1 MKKLVALAI
10 VAMVL
15 VSAPVALAIQFPRQV
30 DPATAPADPVYGQ
43 GLYLFYGS
51 VVAALSGGNFT
62 GASHLLQL
70 AQFIHIPADILST
83 VDTFDGLINSTA
95 VQFALIHVQL
105 DNASA
110 YLGTGRVGPAR
121 DNLTSAIANLRSA
134 NQTLTQLI
142 AAEPSLASLT
152 GIPSSLLLQK
162 LHPLETQYA
171 EYSAL
176 ASRLLTV
183 LTGLTR
189 LAPTSVTLSVAQA
202 SIPVG
207 SNVTVSGSLAG
218 PSGPL
223 AHRAVTVYFGDAAI
237 GDANTSASGAYSA
250 ELRTPFY
257 YDENATIFASYV
269 PSGGDS
275 LVYAPSTSAPAE
287 VRVTFATPAFSPLSV
302 PGRAYAGQPMEVN
315 GTLELAGRPL
325 GGYTVSLSG
334 FSPSSLAPPEV
345 ATATT
350 SSDGSFSLSLV
361 PSSGLGGGVYPLAF
375 STSSNGSVGPLALTV
390 RVSLVKESPTVA
402 SSAPAFAIAGLPVTV
417 SGSASVNGSALA
429 GAQVLNTTPTP
440 GVDTSTSPSG
450 TFTFTVTPPLT
461 TPNGAWDYRLGV
473 YPSQSWITSA
483 PVSVSIFVINPLV
496 LVFPA
501 SSLGLLLLVVRRRRP
516 PPPAQAMA
524 PLQRAE
530 APAAPLAR
538 PPLAGLPAVYY
549 AAAGLAEKATGVPLR
564 PQMTVREYLAAVR
577 GAFRG
582 FERFATI
589 SSLLET
595 TLYAGGGG
603 PGDEARA
610 RGELEAMRRELE
622 G

>member
-1 MKKLVALAI
+1 MRRLLALAI

-30 DPATAPADPVYGQ
+30 DPATAPVDPVYGQ

-51 VVAALSGGNFT
+51 VVAALSGGNYT

-70 AQFIHIPADILST
+70 AQFIHIPADVLSA

-95 VQFALIHVQL
+95 DQFALIHVQL

-134 NQTLTQLI
+134 NQTLTQLV

-162 LHPLETQYA
+162 LNPLETQYA

-176 ASRLLTV
+176 ASRLLTE

-189 LAPTSVTLSVAQA
+189 LAPTSVTLSVAQT

-207 SNVTVSGSLAG
+207 SNVTVSGYLAG

-223 AHRAVTVYFGDAAI
+223 AHRAVTVYFGGAAI
-237 GDANTSASGAYSA
+237 GDANTTSSGAYSA

-287 VRVTFATPAFSPLSV
+287 VMVTFATPAASLSV
-302 PGRAYAGQPMEVN
+302 PGRAYAGQPMVVN

-325 GGYTVSLSG
+325 GGYAVSLSG
-334 FSPSSLAPPEV
+334 FSPSSLALPEV

-350 SSDGSFSLSLV
+350 SPDGSFSLSLT
-361 PSSGLGGGVYPLAF
+361 PPSGLGGGVYPLAF

-390 RVSLVKESPTVA
+390 RVPLVKESPTVT

-440 GVDTSTSPSG
+440 GVYTSTSPSG

-461 TPNGAWDYRLGV
+461 TPNGAWVYRLGV

-496 LVFPA
+496 LAFPA

-516 PPPAQAMA
+516 PPQAQAMA
-524 PLQRAE
+524 QLERAE
-530 APAAPLAR
+530 ARAPPPAR
-538 PPLAGLPAVYY
+538 PPLAGLPAVYH
-549 AAAGLAEKATGVPLR
+549 AAVGLAEKATGVPLR

-595 TLYAGGGG
+595 SLYAGGGG
-603 PGDEARA
+603 PEDEARA
-610 RGELEAMRRELE
+610 LEELEAMRGELE

>member
-1 MKKLVALAI
+1 MKRLLALAI

-70 AQFIHIPADILST
+70 AQFIHIPADVLSA

-95 VQFALIHVQL
+95 DQFALIHAQL

-134 NQTLTQLI
+134 NQTLTQLV

-152 GIPSSLLLQK
+152 GIPPSLLLQK

-207 SNVTVSGSLAG
+207 SNVTVSGYLAG

-223 AHRAVTVYFGDAAI
+223 AHRAVTIYFGDAAI
-237 GDANTSASGAYSA
+237 GDANTTASGAYSA

-287 VRVTFATPAFSPLSV
+287 VRVTFATPVASLSV
-302 PGRAYAGQPMEVN
+302 PGSAYAGQPMVVN
-315 GTLELAGRPL
+315 GTLELGGRPL

-350 SSDGSFSLSLV
+350 SPDGSFSLSLV
-361 PSSGLGGGVYPLAF
+361 PPSGLGAGSYPITF
-375 STSSNGSVGPLALTV
+375 STSSNGSVGPLSLTHH
-390 RVSLVKESPTVA
+390 VSLVKESPTVA

-461 TPNGAWDYRLGV
+461 TPNGAWDYRVGV

-516 PPPAQAMA
+516 PPQAQAMA

-530 APAAPLAR
+530 TDAAPPAR
-538 PPLAGLPAVYY
+538 APLTGLPAVYY
-549 AAAGLAEKATGVPLR
+549 SAAGLAEKATGVPLR

-595 TLYAGGGG
+595 SLYAGGGG